1 MSRFS
6 KFMSVIA
13 LVGLM
18 AGSTGCKVKKET
30 ASPEDYWPLI
40 LIALDG
46 GKTAAM
52 IGRNEFIEKKN
63 FGGCVA
69 TEVLISA
76 FGSAQDVLSG
86 KMQDKVILPALELD
100 LEECLKIKGDTPQ
113 GHEDLVPLIEGV
125 SDIALMTG
133 EFYAK
138 KLKRHDCKKG
148 TAALGAIAYIRGL
161 IKPITDTV
169 AKPGS
174 MISIPAVEITFDDCK

>member
-1 MSRFS
+1 MSRFA
-6 KFMSVIA
+6 KFMSVA
-13 LVGLM
+13 TLVGLM
-18 AGSTGCKVKKET
+18 AGSTGCRVKKET
-30 ASPEDYWPLI
+30 ASPEDYYPLI

-52 IGRNEFIEKKN
+52 IGRNEFINKKN
-63 FGGCVA
+63 FDGCVA
-69 TEVLISA
+69 TEVLIA
-76 FGSAQDVLSG
+76 GFGSAQDVLSG

-100 LEECLKIKGDTPQ
+100 LKECLDIRGDTPQ

-138 KLKRHDCKKG
+138 KLKATNCKKG
-148 TAALGAIAYIRGL
+148 VAALGAIAYIRGL
-161 IKPITDTV
+161 VKPITDQI

-174 MISIPAVEITFDDCK
+174 MVSIPAVEITFDECK